1 MKNIRKIFFT
11 DVIALFK
18 NPLALIIAG
27 GLCLLP
33 ALYAWFNIYSNW
45 DPYGNTKNIQI
56 AVASNDEGYTNADG
70 VFTDA
75 AYTIINSLQENKS
88 ISWVTA
94 KSEHEAVKGV
104 YDGSYYAAVVFEQD
118 FTECMYHGFLDG
130 LKRPTVSYY
139 ENEKKNAVATKIT
152 DTAVAALQT
161 QINEQYIALVVSTF
175 FDGQQGAVNSIDTAG
190 LVQTMTDKIEQ
201 AKKTV
206 DNFAVIVKSLI
217 RANDKLTASME
228 GRVSFL

>member
-11 DVIALFK
+11 DVIALFR

-75 AYTIINSLQENKS
+75 AYTDRKS
-88 ISWVTA
+88 
-94 KSEHEAVKGV
+94 
-104 YDGSYYAAVVFEQD
+104 VV
-118 FTECMYHGFLDG
+118 
-130 LKRPTVSYY
+130 
-139 ENEKKNAVATKIT
+139 
-152 DTAVAALQT
+152 
-161 QINEQYIALVVSTF
+161 
-175 FDGQQGAVNSIDTAG
+175 
-190 LVQTMTDKIEQ
+190 
-201 AKKTV
+201 
-206 DNFAVIVKSLI
+206 
-217 RANDKLTASME
+217 
-228 GRVSFL
+228 